1 MKSKGTQT
9 KLSYR
14 QPVQENSSSTASA
27 KSPSRTTP
35 KSLWR
40 MFSNDWLHTNIL
52 ATHAGGI
59 QNDLREG
66 TTQIS
71 EL

>member
-9 KLSYR
+9 KIHYQQIIER
-14 QPVQENSSSTASA
+14 NSSPKTS
-27 KSPSRTTP
+27 

-40 MFSNDWLHTNIL
+40 VISNDWLPTNIL
-52 ATHAGGI
+52 NSHVGGI
-59 QNDLREG
+59 QNNLREG

>member
-9 KLSYR
+9 KLHY
-14 QPVQENSSSTASA
+14 QEIVEENSSKKTS
-27 KSPSRTTP
+27 

-40 MFSNDWLHTNIL
+40 KISNDWLPTNISSNV
-52 ATHAGGI
+52 GGI

-71 EL
+71 DL

>member
-9 KLSYR
+9 KIRHTQIAEERPSSTSL
-14 QPVQENSSSTASA
+14 PKSSS
-27 KSPSRTTP
+27 
-35 KSLWR
+35 KSLWSR
-40 MFSNDWLHTNIL
+40 FSNDWLPTNIL
-52 ATHAGGI
+52 GTNAVGI
-59 QNDLREG
+59 QKDLREG